1 MSSKDNDKDSDIILF
16 VDIDISNN
24 FLPDLLND
32 VKSNYANEKKIDKI
46 SRKLETNEILD
57 IYLNYFKQN
66 GEIPEKVKLNLVKQF
81 IRKVKDDDNKSFFS
95 NFIKVF
101 KLSFG
106 TKAILDFL
114 KCYQNI
120 DFKMDEF
127 KDEEFENYVKNGFFS
142 KNNEYIQAGNDKNL
156 LENFII
162 IYKLFYKLDDIKED
176 SQKIKNVRQTLI
188 KLINNKKDLIECIS
202 FILNYFEAFH
212 IVLTTEY
219 NEKLKIEA
227 NLSKNMLKI
236 FITLYSELV
245 NLQKESD
252 FILDFTSIFNN
263 LVKERNE
270 YEDLIKIKSIYKS
283 ELQVIGNQSFEKNI
297 KEKIHKSGLE
307 IIEKREENNNLFLID
322 FLNEDKEY
330 LKNKKEKEKFNILK
344 YFKVDLMDDNFFNIF
359 NKNKIYSIFEPNLSE
374 YLESFGEI
382 IKEIKYLGL
391 FFKLLPPDKYT
402 RETIGFVVDWVS
414 KNINTFKIETCTNFK
429 NDLVSLFKIMENKTK
444 FNKMAQ
450 LIEAINSNI
459 GEYSL
464 DIFIFVLNSINN
476 NEKIV
481 ESITAKILIYD
492 NDNNHKYEEINVN
505 NLYKFLKEV
514 NPDKLVKK
522 YFFYNIRN
530 FYIDKED
537 YKNETNQRFNVF
549 EKLLNN
555 DSYSIFN
562 EDNKNESYWENSLI
576 ICKNLSKDLKELNI
590 VYTDAKYL
598 LNIGKENFKKRIACI
613 FKCSNEEERLVIK
626 VIEEMKKIIGTW
638 ENNINKIEKLKEF
651 NNFIYNNKEL
661 DNRKLSQYNYE
672 IINSTLKNLNSKE
685 SLDKF
690 SSYANDI
697 ERAKKVL
704 KLKNS
709 FLFLYILNREKKT
722 TSDLNILENTFKNFN
737 DIQKIFVNNVG
748 QIENELKNNSVA
760 KLLINLGCRNEENL
774 IKEIDWLLEYF
785 QIYDFIL
792 KDFLIERIKIF
803 IKNKSIF
810 SILNG
815 IIYLFDIFK
824 DIFNF
829 NNNKDA
835 KFYNQLI
842 EYKK

>member
-1 MSSKDNDKDSDIILF
+1 MEDEFKEKNSKSKEVNKNGIKQSIYCVSCFNKIIWENNNYKLGSNNEEVISVKTISQNGLKYDENFKISIHQIDLKKHAKKLKLFLSNKDKKWNLNEITMSSKDNDKDSDIILF
-16 VDIDISNN
+16 VDIDINNN

-307 IIEKREENNNLFLID
+307 IIEKRENNNLFLID

-359 NKNKIYSIFEPNLSE
+359 NKNKIYSIF
-374 YLESFGEI
+374 
-382 IKEIKYLGL
+382 
-391 FFKLLPPDKYT
+391 
-402 RETIGFVVDWVS
+402 
-414 KNINTFKIETCTNFK
+414 
-429 NDLVSLFKIMENKTK
+429 
-444 FNKMAQ
+444 
-450 LIEAINSNI
+450 
-459 GEYSL
+459 
-464 DIFIFVLNSINN
+464 
-476 NEKIV
+476 
-481 ESITAKILIYD
+481 
-492 NDNNHKYEEINVN
+492 
-505 NLYKFLKEV
+505 
-514 NPDKLVKK
+514 
-522 YFFYNIRN
+522 
-530 FYIDKED
+530 
-537 YKNETNQRFNVF
+537 
-549 EKLLNN
+549 
-555 DSYSIFN
+555 
-562 EDNKNESYWENSLI
+562 
-576 ICKNLSKDLKELNI
+576 
-590 VYTDAKYL
+590 
-598 LNIGKENFKKRIACI
+598 
-613 FKCSNEEERLVIK
+613 
-626 VIEEMKKIIGTW
+626 
-638 ENNINKIEKLKEF
+638 
-651 NNFIYNNKEL
+651 
-661 DNRKLSQYNYE
+661 
-672 IINSTLKNLNSKE
+672 
-685 SLDKF
+685 
-690 SSYANDI
+690 
-697 ERAKKVL
+697 
-704 KLKNS
+704 
-709 FLFLYILNREKKT
+709 
-722 TSDLNILENTFKNFN
+722 
-737 DIQKIFVNNVG
+737 
-748 QIENELKNNSVA
+748 
-760 KLLINLGCRNEENL
+760 
-774 IKEIDWLLEYF
+774 
-785 QIYDFIL
+785 
-792 KDFLIERIKIF
+792 
-803 IKNKSIF
+803 
-810 SILNG
+810 
-815 IIYLFDIFK
+815 
-824 DIFNF
+824 
-829 NNNKDA
+829 
-835 KFYNQLI
+835 
-842 EYKK
+842 